1 MAKALIIVHAPP
13 EAADCRALTALRRAG
28 ALLADGKDVSLDRLF
43 LTRSTSSIHG
53 LVFLVEDGACLA
65 DPKLGAENPCRALF
79 YELLDVGLDVQV
91 CGNTMKK
98 LGWDQTYALPG
109 ITRGSMK
116 ALSALMSAAD
126 EIITF

>member
-13 EAADCRALTALRRAG
+13 EAADCRALTALRLAG
-28 ALLADGKDVSLDRLF
+28 ALLADGKDVSL
-43 LTRSTSSIHG
+43 
-53 LVFLVEDGACLA
+53 FLVEDGAHLA

>member
-13 EAADCRALTALRRAG
+13 EAADCR
-28 ALLADGKDVSLDRLF
+28 V
-43 LTRSTSSIHG
+43 
-53 LVFLVEDGACLA
+53 
-65 DPKLGAENPCRALF
+65 LF

-91 CGNTMKK
+91 FGSTMKK
-98 LGWDQTYALPG
+98 LGWDEAYPLPG
-109 ITRGSMK
+109 IHRGSMK